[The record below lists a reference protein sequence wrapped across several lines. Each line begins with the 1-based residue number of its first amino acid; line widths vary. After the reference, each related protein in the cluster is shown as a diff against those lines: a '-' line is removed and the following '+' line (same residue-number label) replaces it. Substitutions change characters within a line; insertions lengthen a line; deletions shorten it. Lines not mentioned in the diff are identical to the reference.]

1 MRLLAIYEPDL
12 PPNVIDFTV
21 YRLERC
27 IEAHLTDNS
36 PHGKAYESALV
47 LYLQRKLAI
56 EWDSGQPFAIVID
69 ADSARELQDHGATNQ
84 AEDYQ
89 RLYDQQ
95 RDEMTGIDE
104 KDENENPNDSE

>member
-1 MRLLAIYEPDL
+1 MTRLAIYDPDL
-12 PPNVIDFTV
+12 PLNVVDFTV

-36 PHGKAYESALV
+36 PHGKAYQSALT
-47 LYLQRKLAI
+47 LYLQGKLAI
-56 EWDSGQPFAIVID
+56 EWDDGQPFAIVID
-69 ADSARELQDHGATNQ
+69 VDSARKLQDGGAMNQ

-95 RDEMTGIDE
+95 KDEMTGIDE